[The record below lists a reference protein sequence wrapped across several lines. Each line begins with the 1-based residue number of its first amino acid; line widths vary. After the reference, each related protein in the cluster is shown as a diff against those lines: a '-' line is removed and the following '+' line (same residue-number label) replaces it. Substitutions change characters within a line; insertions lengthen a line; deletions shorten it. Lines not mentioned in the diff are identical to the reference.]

1 MSEIIIVA
9 ETGSDVSAAE
19 AAELGIELVPMHVS
33 IGDRTIDDGTLD
45 PAEMLEECRQLGV
58 LPKTSGCTPGDFVK
72 VFDRIHAEHPEAQ
85 ILYIAYSAV
94 TTCSYESA
102 RTAAEGRDYI
112 DMFDT
117 AHVTIGQGFVVTGAA
132 HYLREHPEVTL
143 AELKTYAEDLAQR
156 TRMAFIPG
164 DLGYLRAGGR
174 LSNAAF
180 LGATLLRIKP
190 VIEIIDGRLVATKKL
205 RGKMVNVALELID
218 MMYAQGPVDHERVFL
233 VRSSGLPLAIQ
244 EAAEERVRELGFK
257 EIRWYDTR
265 NVITSH
271 CGPGSFAVCMAAPAA

>member
-1 MSEIIIVA
+1 MSDIVILA
-9 ETGSDVSAAE
+9 ETGSDVPASE

-33 IGDRTIDDGTLD
+33 IGQKTIDDGDLA

-58 LPKTSGCTPGDFVK
+58 LPRTSGCTPGDFAK
-72 VFDRIHAEHPEAQ
+72 ALDRIHAARPGAQ

-94 TTCSYESA
+94 TTCTYESA
-102 RTAAEGRDYI
+102 RTAAEGRDYVH
-112 DMFDT
+112 MFDT
-117 AHVTIGQGFVVTGAA
+117 RHVTIGQGFVVTQTAR
-132 HYLREHPEVTL
+132 H
-143 AELKTYAEDLAQR
+143 LAQNPDISVEELQAWSEELAG
-156 TRMAFIPG
+156 RMRMGFVPG

-180 LGATLLRIKP
+180 VGATLLRIKP

-218 MMYAQGPVDHERVFL
+218 MMYVQGPVDHERVFL

-244 EAAEERVRELGFK
+244 EAAEARVRELGFK

>member
-33 IGDRTIDDGTLD
+33 IGDRTIDDGALD

-72 VFDRIHAEHPEAQ
+72 VFDRIHVEHPEAQ

-143 AELKTYAEDLAQR
+143 AELKAYAEDLARR

-244 EAAEERVRELGFK
+244 EAAEARVRELGFK